1 MDKNLIIFEKSL
13 VLSLAFLIFLSGCI
27 TEAPQTTTPPATTA
41 LPTTSTPTQPSA
53 QFEVTDL
60 RVAPESPK
68 VGDTLTILVD
78 VQNRGDSSGSY
89 TLIVSIGMKLKNQ
102 DIELEGKSCRTV
114 EFQEIVDKEG
124 EIEIRTGDLAKTINV
139 SSLETQTTTPPATTA
154 PTTPAPTSPPV
165 QNSFFYMLQGKFIQT
180 TEYEYEIYLESR
192 DVKPVDVNTVLI
204 PSVSSY
210 HFSQQIFK
218 QSIGYSEN
226 PDKITRKKDEF
237 GVRYERAEWND
248 PPSEITVKRTATCK
262 NIISYSPFI
271 TQSKYPLDAKSL
283 SSNIKK
289 YLGPEFFVQCD
300 DPEIIQKA
308 EEIVEGAE
316 SEMDAIVR
324 ILNWV
329 RYNVQYTCSKDLK
342 ICEGVS
348 FVDAKRTLKYR
359 KGNCVNFANLSI
371 ALLRA
376 AGIPAKM
383 SGGYVADS
391 EHESL
396 ACHAWI
402 AVYIPEEGFVEFES
416 SYWMPRSGLVPE
428 TMLTSQ
434 HICYGGV
441 GVSNA
446 NFSELHRSTQE
457 ITSLPEKKAYVS
469 ETINKNDIVSFFAY
483 IEKSSKNRT
492 VSFTADAP
500 PGWKVFFS
508 NDILTI
514 DSENYISKELLI
526 TIIPPPDVKS
536 GDEVEV
542 KIIADDGSQQE
553 EIILSVSVY

>member
-1 MDKNLIIFEKSL
+1 MDKNLITFEKSL
-13 VLSLAFLIFLSGCI
+13 VLSLIFLIFLSGCI
-27 TEAPQTTTPPATTA
+27 TEAPQTTTPF
-41 LPTTSTPTQPSA
+41 PTPTPTQPSA

-60 RVAPESPK
+60 RVAPENPK

-78 VQNRGDSSGSY
+78 VQNRGDSSVSY
-89 TLIVSIGMKLKNQ
+89 TLIVSIGMKLKSQ

-124 EIEIRTGDLAKTINV
+124 EIEIRAGDLAKTINV
-139 SSLETQTTTPPATTA
+139 SSLETQTTPPPATTA
-154 PTTPAPTSPPV
+154 PPTTSTPTTTPPV

-180 TEYEYEIYLESR
+180 TEYEYEIYLESG

-218 QSIGYSEN
+218 QSIEYSEN

-271 TQSKYPLDAKSL
+271 TQSKYPLDTKSL

-289 YLGPEFFVQCD
+289 YLDPEFFVQCD

-308 EEIVEGAE
+308 EKIVEGAE

-342 ICEGVS
+342 VCEGVS
-348 FVDAKRTLKYR
+348 FVDAKRTLKHR

-376 AGIPAKM
+376 AGIPAKR

-391 EHESL
+391 EYESL

-428 TMLTSQ
+428 TILMPQ

-457 ITSLPEKKAYVS
+457 ITSLTEKKTYVS

-483 IEKSSKNRT
+483 IEKSSRDYT
-492 VSFTADAP
+492 ASFTAIAP

-508 NDILTI
+508 NDTLNI
-514 DSENYISKELLI
+514 DSENYISKEILI

-536 GDEVEV
+536 GDEVEI
-542 KIIADDGSQQE
+542 KIIADDGIKQE
-553 EIILSVSVY
+553 EIVIFISIK

>member
-1 MDKNLIIFEKSL
+1 MDKNLITFEKSL
-13 VLSLAFLIFLSGCI
+13 VLSLIFLIFLSGCV
-27 TEAPQTTTPPATTA
+27 TEAPPATTA
-41 LPTTSTPTQPSA
+41 PPTTSTPTLPSA

-60 RVAPESPK
+60 RVIPESPK
-68 VGDTLTILVD
+68 VGDTLTVLVD

-89 TLIVSIGMKLKNQ
+89 TLIVSIGMKLKSQ

-124 EIEIRTGDLAKTINV
+124 EIEIRVGDLAKTINV
-139 SSLETQTTTPPATTA
+139 SSLETQTPPATPA
-154 PTTPAPTSPPV
+154 PTTPAPTIPPV

-180 TEYEYEIYLESR
+180 TEYEYEIYLESG

-218 QSIGYSEN
+218 QSTEYSET
-226 PDKITRKKDEF
+226 PDKITRKKDDS
-237 GVRYERAEWND
+237 VRYERAEWND
-248 PPSEITVKRTATCK
+248 PPSEITVKRTTECK
-262 NIISYSPFI
+262 NIVSYSPFI

-289 YLGPEFFVQCD
+289 YLDPEFFVQCD

-316 SEMDAIVR
+316 SEMDVIVR

-342 ICEGVS
+342 VCEGVLFS
-348 FVDAKRTLKYR
+348 DAKRTLKHR
-359 KGNCVNFANLSI
+359 RGNCVNFANLSI

-376 AGIPAKM
+376 AGIPAKQ

-391 EHESL
+391 EYESL

-402 AVYIPEEGFVEFES
+402 AVYIPEEGFIEFES

-428 TMLTSQ
+428 TILMPQ

-457 ITSLPEKKAYVS
+457 ITSLPEKKTYVS
-469 ETINKNDIVSFFAY
+469 ETINKDDIISFLAY
-483 IEKSSKNRT
+483 LEKSST
-492 VSFTADAP
+492 DYTASFTAIAP

-508 NDILTI
+508 NDTLNI

-536 GDEVEV
+536 GDEVEI
-542 KIIADDGSQQE
+542 KIIADDGIKQG
-553 EIILSVSVY
+553 EIVIFISIK

>member
-1 MDKNLIIFEKSL
+1 
-13 VLSLAFLIFLSGCI
+13 
-27 TEAPQTTTPPATTA
+27 
-41 LPTTSTPTQPSA
+41 
-53 QFEVTDL
+53 
-60 RVAPESPK
+60 
-68 VGDTLTILVD
+68 
-78 VQNRGDSSGSY
+78 
-89 TLIVSIGMKLKNQ
+89 
-102 DIELEGKSCRTV
+102 
-114 EFQEIVDKEG
+114 
-124 EIEIRTGDLAKTINV
+124 
-139 SSLETQTTTPPATTA
+139 
-154 PTTPAPTSPPV
+154 
-165 QNSFFYMLQGKFIQT
+165 
-180 TEYEYEIYLESR
+180 
-192 DVKPVDVNTVLI
+192 VNTVLI

-218 QSIGYSEN
+218 QNIEYSEN

-271 TQSKYPLDAKSL
+271 TQSKYPLDTKSL

-289 YLGPEFFVQCD
+289 YLDPASNIQCD

-342 ICEGVS
+342 VCEGVT
-348 FVDAKRTLKYR
+348 FIDAKRTLKHR

-376 AGIPAKM
+376 AGIPAKR

-391 EHESL
+391 EYESL

-402 AVYIPEEGFVEFES
+402 AVYIPEKGFVEFES
-416 SYWMPRSGLVPE
+416 SYWMPRSQLVPE
-428 TMLTSQ
+428 TMLTPQ

-457 ITSLPEKKAYVS
+457 ITSLPEKKTIVS
-469 ETINKNDIVSFFAY
+469 EMIDKDDIVSFLVNVE
-483 IEKSSKNRT
+483 EKGSQKHEI
-492 VSFTADAP
+492 SFTAIAP
-500 PGWKVFFS
+500 PGWKIFFS
-508 NDILTI
+508 NETVII
-514 DSENYISKELLI
+514 DSSNYFSKEILI
-526 TIIPPPDVKS
+526 TIIPPSNIKS
-536 GDEVEV
+536 GDEV
-542 KIIADDGSQQE
+542 KITIIADDGSQHE
-553 EIILSVSVY
+553 EIILFVSVY